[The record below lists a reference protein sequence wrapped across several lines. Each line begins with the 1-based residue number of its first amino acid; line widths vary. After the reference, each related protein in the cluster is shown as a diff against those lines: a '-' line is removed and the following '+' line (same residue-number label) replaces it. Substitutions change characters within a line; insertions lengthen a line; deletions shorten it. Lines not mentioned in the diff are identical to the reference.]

1 MTHEVIWDI
10 EADGLLDTVTKI
22 HCLSYR
28 FVEKPE
34 EVFTLTSKSDIRC
47 FIEDGPCKDSIL
59 IGHNIIGYDL
69 KAIEKI
75 LGSKTACK
83 IIDTLPLSW
92 HLNHSRTKHGLAEY
106 GEDFGVPKP
115 KIDDWENQTL
125 EEYIH
130 RCEEDCAINLLLW
143 LQLKSKLQEIYND

>member
-1 MTHEVIWDI
+1 MHTEVIFDI

-34 EVFTLTSKSDIRC
+34 EVFSLTLKSDIRC

-69 KAIEKI
+69 KVIKKLYYVQTI
-75 LGSKTACK
+75 VKF
-83 IIDTLPLSW
+83 IDTLPLSW
-92 HLNHSRTKHGLAEY
+92 YLNHSRTKHGLAEY

-130 RCEEDCAINLLLW
+130 RCESDTLINLKLW
-143 LQLKSKLQEIYND
+143 LQLKRKLQELYK